1 MVDAPIY
8 MQRLCGYTKT
18 GGAQRAFC
26 DFQHPKDS
34 LALASTSGFEG
45 RHCIDWASP
54 NPWATRP
61 WAGHTGV
68 NKAIMDAHLQDQPW
82 RWGNGPREEDEEV
95 TAEMFYPC
103 VQEPDD
109 RWDDF
114 QQKLLSW
121 TGSLPPPPVRID
133 WDPEDAELPERL
145 VAALYRDGC
154 VVLGGAVGAES
165 CDQVVADMGPYL
177 DAAAER
183 DGTGA
188 EARAGALLARSE
200 ASWGMVQHPA
210 VMRAVEAVIGRQVL
224 DMSKDEMQ
232 KNMRY
237 PGRSVPWAISAA
249 WLSRALG
256 GSTIDSEL
264 GRAASFLEL
273 NLGRFQR
280 PRVKRPLEYSLSTV
294 WAVENGVASR
304 FVPASHRWPQHRAP
318 LESEAVTASLSV
330 GDVAIATGHVCQ
342 ASSAPTDL
350 LNIDF
355 AAGFV
360 AEQEVQVLS
369 NPPAIARHYPKS
381 LQRLCG
387 YETHGDAVSY
397 YQDWQHPI
405 NSFDLTPVNW
415 AEVEGVAARL

>member
-1 MVDAPIY
+1 
-8 MQRLCGYTKT
+8 
-18 GGAQRAFC
+18 
-26 DFQHPKDS
+26 
-34 LALASTSGFEG
+34 
-45 RHCIDWASP
+45 
-54 NPWATRP
+54 
-61 WAGHTGV
+61 
-68 NKAIMDAHLQDQPW
+68 
-82 RWGNGPREEDEEV
+82 
-95 TAEMFYPC
+95 
-103 VQEPDD
+103 
-109 RWDDF
+109 
-114 QQKLLSW
+114 
-121 TGSLPPPPVRID
+121 
-133 WDPEDAELPERL
+133 
-145 VAALYRDGC
+145 
-154 VVLGGAVGAES
+154 
-165 CDQVVADMGPYL
+165 
-177 DAAAER
+177 
-183 DGTGA
+183 
-188 EARAGALLARSE
+188 
-200 ASWGMVQHPA
+200 
-210 VMRAVEAVIGRQVL
+210 
-224 DMSKDEMQ
+224 
-232 KNMRY
+232 MRY

-294 WAVENGVASR
+294 WAVDNGAASR

-330 GDVAIATGHVCQ
+330 GDVAIATGHVCH
-342 ASSAPTDL
+342 ASSAPTGL

-397 YQDWQHPI
+397 YQDWQHPV
-405 NSFDLTPVNW
+405 NSFELTPVNW
-415 AEVEGVAARL
+415 AEGEEVAARL